1 MLPESKQTCLRKPFY
16 LKVDSFIYMFIFE
29 KSNVVCLE
37 ALSLVQVF
45 LHIFTLYC
53 GLYRVGKV
61 LCTAH
66 TTAQAACFRHVRE
79 EYFIDTYLISKVH
92 SLVYEWCSHKLV
104 IQAVCWEQLCNK
116 HSQIYKILT

>member
-1 MLPESKQTCLRKPFY
+1 MPSKILL

-61 LCTAH
+61 TLCSTLYS
-66 TTAQAACFRHVRE
+66 TNCMFRTPEGKIFYR
-79 EYFIDTYLISKVH
+79 YISYIEGTQFGV
-92 SLVYEWCSHKLV
+92 
-104 IQAVCWEQLCNK
+104 
-116 HSQIYKILT
+116 